1 MMAMVCS
8 TNWVLVSLIGTW
20 KQNKYLV
27 KKDQSSE
34 RKITI
39 CILTENNNWIFKD
52 SYFIRMTS
60 TVLLTGPCV
69 SKNLPML
76 FLSLLKSMG

>member
-20 KQNKYLV
+20 KQNKYQMN
-27 KKDQSSE
+27 KDQSSE

-39 CILTENNNWIFKD
+39 CILPENNNCDFKGFLLYQKD
-52 SYFIRMTS
+52 SHNVTHR
-60 TVLLTGPCV
+60 
-69 SKNLPML
+69 
-76 FLSLLKSMG
+76 SLRVKELANAVP

>member
-1 MMAMVCS
+1 MKVDWIKVRKEKS
-8 TNWVLVSLIGTW
+8 QFVSQLKTTT
-20 KQNKYLV
+20 V
-27 KKDQSSE
+27 
-34 RKITI
+34 T
-39 CILTENNNWIFKD
+39 FKD
-52 SYFIRMTS
+52 SYFIRMTP